1 MRENNLNQYC
11 KDSTLRNMKIK
22 RKLNPKQ
29 VGENNKN
36 KSRNQWSWEQQK
48 LKINK
53 TKHLFLE
60 KGSVKLAHLQPG
72 ESRKKEKTY
81 QVQMSEI
88 KEQYHDRLIRENY
101 KKKNPN
107 SQSSL
112 KNKLSISASIKA
124 LSLHLKTLQK
134 HKLQAQMVLLVN
146 FH

>member
-11 KDSTLRNMKIK
+11 KDSTLRNMRIK

-72 ESRKKEKTY
+72 ESRKKRKHT
-81 QVQMSEI
+81 
-88 KEQYHDRLIRENY
+88 NY
-101 KKKNPN
+101 KC
-107 SQSSL
+107 
-112 KNKLSISASIKA
+112 
-124 LSLHLKTLQK
+124 QK
-134 HKLQAQMVLLVN
+134 SKSTIMTG
-146 FH
+146 